1 MTPCPWLQ
9 VKILQIIQMFPPP
22 PANSQLLNDINSQI
36 KRIYKFVE
44 VTKHVNK
51 NNSDHSILF
60 EAINLAIMYEHHTP
74 RQIRVDTVRL
84 LSKFIGV
91 KEPNIRYLALECLAK
106 LKPIHLE
113 TDRNLI
119 KNNLETFLSG
129 LKEKDISIRKRALD
143 TIFCLCNQDVAGEV
157 VNELLDHL
165 QENDYDLMEIMV
177 LKVAILAEKFAINL
191 SWYIDVIIKLIEF
204 AGDYVDEDLWFR
216 VAQMVTGFGD
226 SETEPDENLQK
237 FAVLKMF
244 DVMRT
249 PSLHEAMIKI
259 GAYVLSEFG
268 HLIAGEAG
276 KDHQSQFILIK
287 NKMSEC
293 STGGKAIIL
302 TAFMKM
308 TRHSP
313 AIKPQVKEVFRAY

>member
-1 MTPCPWLQ
+1 
-9 VKILQIIQMFPPP
+9 
-22 PANSQLLNDINSQI
+22 
-36 KRIYKFVE
+36 
-44 VTKHVNK
+44 
-51 NNSDHSILF
+51 
-60 EAINLAIMYEHHTP
+60 
-74 RQIRVDTVRL
+74 
-84 LSKFIGV
+84 
-91 KEPNIRYLALECLAK
+91 
-106 LKPIHLE
+106 
-113 TDRNLI
+113 
-119 KNNLETFLSG
+119 
-129 LKEKDISIRKRALD
+129 
-143 TIFCLCNQDVAGEV
+143 
-157 VNELLDHL
+157 
-165 QENDYDLMEIMV
+165 MEIMV

-268 HLIAGEAG
+268 YLIANEPG
-276 KDHQSQFILIK
+276 KDHNSQFILIK
-287 NKMSEC
+287 NKMADC
-293 STGGKAIIL
+293 SIHGQAIIL

-308 TRHSP
+308 TRNSP
-313 AIKPQVKEVFRAY
+313 EIKPQVKQVFQVH